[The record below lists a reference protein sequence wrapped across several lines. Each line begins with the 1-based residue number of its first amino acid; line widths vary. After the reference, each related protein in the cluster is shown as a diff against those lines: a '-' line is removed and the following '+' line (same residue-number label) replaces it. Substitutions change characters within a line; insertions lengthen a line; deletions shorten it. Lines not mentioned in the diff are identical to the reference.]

1 MTDDTDWPPI
11 IDDVQALTRN
21 LLLTPLA
28 PDAEGHHWILNVTR
42 TLLGQMSD
50 EDTTAAVREWVRVQT
65 AMGYRF
71 TVEDVLD
78 MEAGA

>member
-1 MTDDTDWPPI
+1 MTNDTYWPPI

-28 PDAEGHHWILNVTR
+28 PDAEGHHWILDVTS

-50 EDTTAAVREWVRVQT
+50 EDTAAAVREWVRVQT
-65 AMGYRF
+65 AVGFGF
-71 TVEDVLD
+71 TVEDVLCA
-78 MEAGA
+78 EAGA